1 MQAYFR
7 LVTDDAEDGSRARS
21 GIRRSFALHSN
32 APLRAINRSAAICAT
47 RLQRRDGSG
56 MLRRTFIMKGG
67 YDPPCFPLRT
77 GSPGPQAAGPVLT
90 TIDPDL
96 SRSRFMRTRKK
107 IETTLEFVLF
117 NSRWLLAP
125 FYAGLVVSL
134 VMLLVAFIG
143 ELVHVIPGL
152 LHASPEEIILAVL
165 ALIDLSLAGN
175 LVVIVMFSG
184 YENFVSRIDTS
195 EHEYRPNWMGTLDFS
210 GLKMKLIGSIVAISA
225 ISLLR
230 AFMSL
235 TEKGV
240 PLDEPRIRWL
250 VILHLTF
257 IVSGVLFAAM
267 DWIADRASHH

>member
-1 MQAYFR
+1 MQ
-7 LVTDDAEDGSRARS
+7 
-21 GIRRSFALHSN
+21 
-32 APLRAINRSAAICAT
+32 
-47 RLQRRDGSG
+47 
-56 MLRRTFIMKGG
+56 
-67 YDPPCFPLRT
+67 
-77 GSPGPQAAGPVLT
+77 
-90 TIDPDL
+90 
-96 SRSRFMRTRKK
+96 TRKK
-107 IETTLEFVLF
+107 IEATLEFALF

-134 VMLLVAFIG
+134 VMLLVAFVG
-143 ELVHVIPGL
+143 ELVHVLPGL

-195 EHEYRPNWMGTLDFS
+195 EHEYRPAWMGTLDFS

-240 PLDEPRIRWL
+240 ALDEPRIRWL

-267 DWIADRASHH
+267 DWIAARSEGH